1 MIESPRPAVFH
12 ASANPCEILPIILNM
27 LVNIFSI
34 NSTVFAPV
42 PFSHT
47 VYIDLPISDKRLLMP
62 LNAYTAAAIIG
73 APNLS
78 HDCFKGWKNSATFF
92 LISSN
97 CLSTS
102 SSGAVILSVSNVSA
116 PMLPI
121 SPMPPEPPPEPP
133 EPPEDGSLELLLEL
147 MLLIASNP
155 ARAPFNS
162 FLSLEALPAAF
173 FNPLPV
179 PLAPLES
186 FCELLEALFM
196 FFASAPVLPA
206 AFLALLD
213 TPPKEELNF
222 FDLPPNSAV
231 RYPTAT
237 ITTLVNATTYGMH
250 ELIAFAI
257 FVKNPAILDCPIV
270 FITSDIPLTIAVL
283 ILAIDV
289 AIPPVAFLAC
299 SSND

>member
-1 MIESPRPAVFH
+1 M
-12 ASANPCEILPIILNM
+12 PIILKM
-27 LVNIFSI
+27 LVNIFNIS
-34 NSTVFAPV
+34 STVFAPV

-47 VYIDLPISDKRLLMP
+47 VYIDLPISIRRFLTP

-78 HDCFKGWKNSATFF
+78 HDCFNGWKNSATFF

-102 SSGAVILSVSNVSA
+102 SRSPFCSFAPLSS
-116 PMLPI
+116 MLNPPI
-121 SPMPPEPPPEPP
+121 SPPEPPEPP
-133 EPPEDGSLELLLEL
+133 GPSEPPEDGSLEPLLEL

-162 FLSLEALPAAF
+162 FLSLEAFPAAF

-186 FCELLEALFM
+186 FCELSEALFI
-196 FFASAPVLPA
+196 FFARVPVFPA
-206 AFLALLD
+206 AFLALLE

-237 ITTLVNATTYGMH
+237 IITLVNATTYGMH

-257 FVKNPAILDCPIV
+257 LVKNPAILDCPIV
-270 FITSDIPLTIAVL
+270 FITSDIHLTIAVL

-289 AIPPVAFLAC
+289 EIPPVAFLAC

>member
-1 MIESPRPAVFH
+1 
-12 ASANPCEILPIILNM
+12 M
-27 LVNIFSI
+27 LVNIFNIS
-34 NSTVFAPV
+34 STVFAPV

-47 VYIDLPISDKRLLMP
+47 VYIDLPISIRRFLTP

-78 HDCFKGWKNSATFF
+78 HDCFNGWKNSATFF

-102 SSGAVILSVSNVSA
+102 SSGAVILPVSNASA

-121 SPMPPEPPPEPP
+121 SPMPPEPPAPPEPP
-133 EPPEDGSLELLLEL
+133 EPPEDGSLEPLLEL

-186 FCELLEALFM
+186 FCELLEALFI
-196 FFASAPVLPA
+196 FFARAPVFPA
-206 AFLALLD
+206 AFLALFD

-237 ITTLVNATTYGMH
+237 ITTLVNATTYGTH

-257 FVKNPAILDCPIV
+257 LVKNPAILDCPIV
-270 FITSDIPLTIAVL
+270 FITSDIHLTIAVL

-289 AIPPVAFLAC
+289 EIPPVAFLAC